1 MKKALIVGGDNVDLV
16 RRELAAQG
24 YEDVQHWP
32 GRKPGEC
39 RRPFPRH
46 IDLVVVMLGHVNHT
60 LCQRV
65 RHEAGRQRLPIL
77 FSGRKHTAPLKTQ
90 LAGASP

>member
-1 MKKALIVGGDNVDLV
+1 MKALIVGGDNVELV
-16 RRELAAQG
+16 RRELTAQG
-24 YEDVQHWP
+24 YEDIHHWP

-46 IDLVVVMLGHVNHT
+46 IDLIVVMLGYVNHT

-65 RHEAGRQRLPIL
+65 RQEAERQQLPIV
-77 FSGRKHTAPLKTQ
+77 FSGRKHTTPLKAQ
-90 LAGASP
+90 LAEAVP

>member
-1 MKKALIVGGDNVDLV
+1 MKALIVGGDNVDLV
-16 RRELAAQG
+16 RRELAEHG
-24 YEDVQHWP
+24 YDEVHHWP

-46 IDLVVVMLGHVNHT
+46 TGIVVVMLGYVNHT

-65 RHEAGRQRLPIL
+65 RHEAGRQQLPIV
-77 FSGRKHTAPLKTQ
+77 FTGRKQTTPLKAQ
-90 LAGASP
+90 LAEAVP